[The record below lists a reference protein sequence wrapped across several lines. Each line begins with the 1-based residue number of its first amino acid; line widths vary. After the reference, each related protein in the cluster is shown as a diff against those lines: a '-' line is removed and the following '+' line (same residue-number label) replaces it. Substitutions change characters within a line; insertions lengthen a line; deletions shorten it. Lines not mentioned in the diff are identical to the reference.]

1 MVLTNNQIFK
11 LYESLNI
18 LKENK
23 QLPIKVGFA
32 LLQNIKT
39 IEPIYQ
45 SVITLR
51 DNLAIENGDIDDNG
65 RVTIHSD
72 KIEYV
77 NQELIKLGLEETEV
91 NLRMIKLKDI
101 ENINMSLEDLVGLE
115 IIIEEE
121 SED

>member
-1 MVLTNNQIFK
+1 MKLTNNQIFK

-45 SVITLR
+45 SVIT
-51 DNLAIENGDIDDNG
+51 
-65 RVTIHSD
+65 
-72 KIEYV
+72 
-77 NQELIKLGLEETEV
+77 
-91 NLRMIKLKDI
+91 
-101 ENINMSLEDLVGLE
+101 
-115 IIIEEE
+115 
-121 SED
+121 

>member
-1 MVLTNNQIFK
+1 MKLTNNQIFK

-18 LKENK
+18 FKENK
-23 QLPIKVGFA
+23 QIPIKVGFA

-51 DNLAIENGDIDDNG
+51 DNLAIENGDVNDQGI
-65 RVTIHSD
+65 VSIYPD

-77 NQELIKLGLEETEV
+77 NQELSKLGLEETEV

-101 ENINMSLEDLVGLE
+101 ENLNMSLEDLIGLE

-121 SED
+121 LED

>member
-1 MVLTNNQIFK
+1 MILTNNQIFK

-18 LKENK
+18 IKENK

-51 DNLAIENGDIDDNG
+51 DNLAIENGDIDDKG
-65 RVTIHSD
+65 KVTIYSD

-77 NQELIKLGLEETEV
+77 NQELMKLGLEETEV

-101 ENINMSLEDLVGLE
+101 ENINMSLEDLIGLE

>member
-1 MVLTNNQIFK
+1 MILTNNQIFK

-51 DNLAIENGDIDDNG
+51 DNLAIENGDVNEQG
-65 RVTIHSD
+65 RVSIHPD

-77 NQELIKLGLEETEV
+77 NQELSKLGLEETEV

-101 ENINMSLEDLVGLE
+101 ENINMSLEDLIGLE

-121 SED
+121 LED